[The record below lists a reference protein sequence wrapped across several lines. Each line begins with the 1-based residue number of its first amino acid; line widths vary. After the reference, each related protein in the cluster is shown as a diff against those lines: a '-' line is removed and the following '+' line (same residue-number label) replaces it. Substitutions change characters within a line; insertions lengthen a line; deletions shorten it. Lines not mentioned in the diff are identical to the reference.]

1 MLTWRRGQQLLKD
14 ARAHLRVPEGEF
26 LNRIRANPPMR
37 VPGTAVVLGSSP
49 KDVPRS
55 LLHHL
60 RHNRVLHENVIL
72 VSMVVADHPRVPDER
87 RLVLTTVGEGIQRL
101 TAHIGFMEKPHVPSA
116 IQLATDQG
124 LLPRFDPDDITYFVG
139 RQTVI
144 AAESRP
150 GMALWREVLF
160 ATLNRNA
167 ELSADYFCIPAAQTI
182 EIGIPIEI

>member
-1 MLTWRRGQQLLKD
+1 MS
-14 ARAHLRVPEGEF
+14 EF
-26 LNRIRANPPMR
+26 LERLRTNPPIR
-37 VPGTAVVLGSSP
+37 VPGTAVVLAASP
-49 KDVPRS
+49 KGVPRS

-60 RHNRVLHENVIL
+60 KHNRVLHENVVL
-72 VSMVVADHPRVPDER
+72 VSIVVLDDPRVPDER
-87 RLVLTTVGEGIQRL
+87 RLKLIPVGEGIQRL
-101 TAHIGFMEKPHVPSA
+101 TVNVGFMEKPNAPAAVR
-116 IQLATDQG
+116 LAVAQG
-124 LLPRFDPDDITYFVG
+124 LLPNVDPDDVTYFVG

-144 AAESRP
+144 AVESRP